1 MKTPLT
7 GMATAAKK
15 RKLNPPRKLMAGNAP
30 IDNENPKTVKQYGRK
45 SERNPPDLNEA
56 EG

>member
-7 GMATAAKK
+7 GVETAAKK
-15 RKLNPPRKLMAGNAP
+15 RKLKTPRKIMAEDP
-30 IDNENPKTVKQYGRK
+30 KQYGRK